1 MVGELEGKNHDLE
14 NLLLTQNS
22 EKDQLTEA
30 LKTEKQRIEIILK
43 IEKDEKNKLV
53 EMLGFE

>member
-43 IEKDEKNKLV
+43 IEKNEKDKLV